1 MALTVC
7 YVHLKRR
14 SAARLAWLL
23 VWLGRG
29 APSRDVHG
37 PAGSKSCHQL
47 IQGSDMRHLVCREGV
62 DLSLQVLADGGIL
75 NDVLIV
81 FEATLLALLQG
92 LERRLLAK

>member
-1 MALTVC
+1 
-7 YVHLKRR
+7 
-14 SAARLAWLL
+14 
-23 VWLGRG
+23 
-29 APSRDVHG
+29 
-37 PAGSKSCHQL
+37 
-47 IQGSDMRHLVCREGV
+47 MRHLVCREGV